1 MDVLIIILLLIGIGC
16 IVASL
21 LLKAEASEVNSQQ
34 ASSVVITDKYELT
47 EDEEAIVKEKV
58 QAAVG
63 KYTNTYINDFIETT
77 NQSLSTLSNEK
88 ILALGDYA
96 VTVCDEIEKNHKEV
110 IFLYDRLQEK
120 ESELKELLLQAERTL
135 IQIEQQEQMLPDD
148 YVEQEIEELRQEET
162 KTEETS
168 INSVLENE
176 TDESDNANEI
186 ILQMYKNGM
195 KIMDIAKELGLG
207 IGEVKLVVDLYKGE

>member
-162 KTEETS
+162 NTEETS

>member
-16 IVASL
+16 IAASL
-21 LLKAEASEVNSQQ
+21 LVKAEASEMNSQQ
-34 ASSVVITDKYELT
+34 ASSGVITDKYELT
-47 EDEEAIVKEKV
+47 EEEESIVKEKV

-63 KYTNTYINDFIETT
+63 TYTNSYINDFIETT
-77 NQSLSTLSNEK
+77 NLSLSTLSNEK

-135 IQIEQQEQMLPDD
+135 IQMEQQEQVLPDD
-148 YVEQEIEELRQEET
+148 FVEQEIEELRQEET
-162 KTEETS
+162 KTEEAST
-168 INSVLENE
+168 NTVLENE
-176 TDESDNANEI
+176 ADVSDNANEI